1 MSSAQRPVEVLEPPI
16 PDRVRRPADALKL
29 GVVLLVLAAS
39 LVLAE
44 VAVGTT
50 GALEQDLALAT
61 SGLPRILL
69 QLFSWL
75 SGIGVVV
82 LPLAVG
88 ADLLVRGRPMQLVH
102 ALAASGAAALVVL
115 GLSSLI
121 LDGRLG
127 DVVYA
132 LTRPLAEGRTDPLDA
147 VIVSMVALLTVADI
161 IGRKWIAPLAF
172 VVIGSTAVTAFLSG
186 ASTALAVFSS
196 LLLGWAVGLAF
207 RFGFGATSTRPPG
220 LVIADAL

>member
-1 MSSAQRPVEVLEPPI
+1 MSSAQRPLEVLEPPI

-29 GVVLLVLAAS
+29 GVVLLVLAGS
-39 LVLAE
+39 LVLAD

-50 GALEQDLALAT
+50 GALEEDLALAT

-69 QLFSWL
+69 QLISWL

-102 ALAASGAAALVVL
+102 ALAAAGVAALVVL

-121 LDGRLG
+121 LEGRLG
-127 DVVYA
+127 GVVFA

-147 VIVSMVALLTVADI
+147 VIVSMVALLTVADMT
-161 IGRKWIAPLAF
+161 GRKWIAPLAF

-186 ASTALAVFSS
+186 AST
-196 LLLGWAVGLAF
+196 
-207 RFGFGATSTRPPG
+207 
-220 LVIADAL
+220 

>member
-1 MSSAQRPVEVLEPPI
+1 MTAKQEAYAAESAPSPTLFGVSAGSSPAAYDTRLIGRAGSGDWGRMVLMSSAQRPIEVLEPPI
-16 PDRVRRPADALKL
+16 PDHVRRPADALKL
-29 GVVLLVLAAS
+29 AVVLLVLAAS
-39 LVLAE
+39 LVLAD

-69 QLFSWL
+69 QLISWL

-115 GLSSLI
+115 GLSCSSSTVVWATWSL
-121 LDGRLG
+121 
-127 DVVYA
+127 
-132 LTRPLAEGRTDPLDA
+132 P
-147 VIVSMVALLTVADI
+147 
-161 IGRKWIAPLAF
+161 
-172 VVIGSTAVTAFLSG
+172 
-186 ASTALAVFSS
+186 
-196 LLLGWAVGLAF
+196 
-207 RFGFGATSTRPPG
+207 
-220 LVIADAL
+220 